1 MSSDGGSP
9 CLWRRPIGGIRSPE
23 RRAYA
28 EYGSGAKP
36 PDPTTCDKTVD
47 GGRDVIVMRG
57 FPRGGTGRAR
67 RHPDVS
73 ARARRVT
80 TTRPGRAAHAR
91 ADPTPTRRG
100 AAPGPSRHTPGA
112 RRRHAPGAEAPHA
125 RTATAKSLRG
135 SGAAR
140 AEQARGKSCGRH
152 ARTRIPAGP
161 GDPARSTPDGPA
173 PRAPARARQHPPRHA
188 RHPDPPGRHPGPP
201 GRRTASAWA
210 DTPAHPDG
218 QHLGA
223 ADVPSSRPALAPRPA
238 SDPPRRG
245 PKRRL
250 TRTGNT
256 SAQPT
261 SRPADRH
268 WHLARQATR
277 PGTPGIP
284 AHPAGTPPRPGRPG
298 PPGRHPASAW
308 ADTPAHPD
316 GRHLG
321 AADIPPRSAVLAS
334 AWPAARLG
342 GATCRLGVRA
352 CFGPGA
358 AGTPAPSAPAAPT
371 GRVGASRPDRTG
383 QEVSQARPGKKI
395 LISRAEDSSE
405 SDAWIRFSR
414 TITP

>member
-36 PDPTTCDKTVD
+36 PDPATCDKTVD

-223 ADVPSSRPALAPRPA
+223 ADVP
-238 SDPPRRG
+238 
-245 PKRRL
+245 
-250 TRTGNT
+250 
-256 SAQPT
+256 
-261 SRPADRH
+261 
-268 WHLARQATR
+268 
-277 PGTPGIP
+277 
-284 AHPAGTPPRPGRPG
+284 
-298 PPGRHPASAW
+298 
-308 ADTPAHPD
+308 
-316 GRHLG
+316 
-321 AADIPPRSAVLAS
+321 PRSAVPAS
-334 AWPAARLG
+334 AGRRAGSACAHASVRVRPELRRRPRRQPRPGVSGRRGRTGPARRCL
-342 GATCRLGVRA
+342 RR
-352 CFGPGA
+352 GPGRR
-358 AGTPAPSAPAAPT
+358 S
-371 GRVGASRPDRTG
+371 
-383 QEVSQARPGKKI
+383 
-395 LISRAEDSSE
+395 
-405 SDAWIRFSR
+405 
-414 TITP
+414 